1 MTKKVIIA
9 LDNKNLSEISHLVK
23 KTKSDAFGFKIG
35 KEFFYNYGIEGYKKI
50 YKLSNN
56 IFLDLKLHDI
66 PNTVERALKA
76 LIKLKPILTTIHIS
90 GGDEMQKVTSNLKR
104 NRTKILGVTILTSL
118 NSSQTKKY
126 YNNKN
131 VNQLV
136 KKFAQNAKNNNLD
149 GIVCSPLELKTVRKV
164 VGRKMLI
171 VVPGIR
177 LEKKQNNTKDDQ
189 KRILTPKEAIKLGA
203 DYLVIGRPIV
213 ESNNPLKTLQQINK
227 SIDIK

>member
-1 MTKKVIIA
+1 MSKKIIVA
-9 LDNKNLSEISHLVK
+9 LDLNNLKKSLKLAKNLNSE
-23 KTKSDAFGFKIG
+23 AFGFKIG
-35 KEFFYNYGIEGYKKI
+35 HEFFYNFGIEGYKKI
-50 YKLSNN
+50 FDICPN

-66 PNTVERALKA
+66 PNTVRNGINA
-76 LIKLKPILTTIHIS
+76 IVKLKPLLTTIHIS
-90 GGDEMQKVTSNLKR
+90 GGDEMQKVTSNLKSKK
-104 NRTKILGVTILTSL
+104 TKILGVTILTSL

-149 GIVCSPLELKTVRKV
+149 GIVCSPLELKAVRKV
-164 VGRKMLI
+164 VGSKMLI

-177 LEKKQNNTKDDQ
+177 LEKKQNNKKDDQ

-213 ESNNPLKTLQQINK
+213 ESNNPLKTIKEINK
-227 SIDIK
+227 SINDK

>member
-9 LDNKNLSEISHLVK
+9 LDNKNLSEIINLVK
-23 KTKSDAFGFKIG
+23 KTKSHAFGFKIG
-35 KEFFYNYGIEGYKKI
+35 KEFFYNYGLEGYKKI

-76 LIKLKPILTTIHIS
+76 IMKLKPILTTIHIS
-90 GGDEMQKVTSNLKR
+90 GGDQMQKVTSNLKR
-104 NRTKILGVTILTSL
+104 NKTKILGVTILTSL
-118 NSSQTKKY
+118 DSGQTKKY

-131 VNQLV
+131 VDQLV

-149 GIVCSPLELKTVRKV
+149 GIVCSPLEIKSVRKV

-177 LEKKQNNTKDDQ
+177 LKNQNNIKDDQ
-189 KRILTPKEAIKLGA
+189 KRILTAKEAIKLGA

-213 ESNNPLKTLQQINK
+213 ESKNPLKTIIEINK
-227 SIDIK
+227 SINEK

>member
-1 MTKKVIIA
+1 MKELLK
-9 LDNKNLSEISHLVK
+9 SSY
-23 KTKSDAFGFKIG
+23 KTQAQF
-35 KEFFYNYGIEGYKKI
+35 
-50 YKLSNN
+50 
-56 IFLDLKLHDI
+56 
-66 PNTVERALKA
+66 
-76 LIKLKPILTTIHIS
+76 LTTIHIS
-90 GGDEMQKVTSNLKR
+90 GGDEMQKVTSNLKK
-104 NRTKILGVTILTSL
+104 NKTKILGVTILTSL

-164 VGRKMLI
+164 VGSKMLI

-177 LEKKQNNTKDDQ
+177 LENQNNTKDDQ
-189 KRILTPKEAIKLGA
+189 KRILTPKEAINLGA

-213 ESNNPLKTLQQINK
+213 ESNNPLKTIKEINK
-227 SIDIK
+227 SINDK

>member
-1 MTKKVIIA
+1 MTKRVIVA
-9 LDNKNLSEISHLVK
+9 LDNKNLTQIIALVK
-23 KTKSDAFGFKIG
+23 KTKSYAFGFKIG

-66 PNTVERALKA
+66 PNTVERALNG

-104 NRTKILGVTILTSL
+104 NKTKILGVTILTSL

-131 VNQLV
+131 INQLV
-136 KKFAQNAKNNNLD
+136 KKFAENAKNNNLD

-164 VGRKMLI
+164 VGSKMLI

-177 LEKKQNNTKDDQ
+177 LEKNQNNAKDDQ

-213 ESNNPLKTLQQINK
+213 ESNNPLKTIKEINK
-227 SIDIK
+227 SINEK

>member
-1 MTKKVIIA
+1 MTNKIIIA
-9 LDNKNLSEISHLVK
+9 LDNKNLSEITSLVK
-23 KTKSDAFGFKIG
+23 KTKSEAFGFKIG

-66 PNTVERALKA
+66 PNTVERALKT
-76 LIKLKPILTTIHIS
+76 LLKLKPILTTIHIS
-90 GGDEMQKVTSNLKR
+90 GGDEMQKATSNLKR
-104 NRTKILGVTILTSL
+104 NKTKILGVTILTSL

-164 VGRKMLI
+164 VGSKMLI

-177 LEKKQNNTKDDQ
+177 LEKKQNNSKDDQ
-189 KRILTPKEAIKLGA
+189 KRILTPKEAINLGA

-213 ESNNPLKTLQQINK
+213 ESNNPLKTIKEINK
-227 SIDIK
+227 SINDK

>member
-1 MTKKVIIA
+1 
-9 LDNKNLSEISHLVK
+9 
-23 KTKSDAFGFKIG
+23 
-35 KEFFYNYGIEGYKKI
+35 
-50 YKLSNN
+50 
-56 IFLDLKLHDI
+56 
-66 PNTVERALKA
+66 
-76 LIKLKPILTTIHIS
+76 
-90 GGDEMQKVTSNLKR
+90 MQKVTSKLKR
-104 NRTKILGVTILTSL
+104 NKTKILGVTILTSL

-164 VGRKMLI
+164 VGSKMLI

-177 LEKKQNNTKDDQ
+177 LEKNQNNTKDDQ

-213 ESNNPLKTLQQINK
+213 ESNNPLKTIKEINK
-227 SIDIK
+227 SINEK

>member
-1 MTKKVIIA
+1 
-9 LDNKNLSEISHLVK
+9 
-23 KTKSDAFGFKIG
+23 
-35 KEFFYNYGIEGYKKI
+35 
-50 YKLSNN
+50 
-56 IFLDLKLHDI
+56 
-66 PNTVERALKA
+66 
-76 LIKLKPILTTIHIS
+76 
-90 GGDEMQKVTSNLKR
+90 MQKVTSNLKK
-104 NRTKILGVTILTSL
+104 NKTKILGVTILTSL

-164 VGRKMLI
+164 VGSKMLI

-213 ESNNPLKTLQQINK
+213 ESNNPLKTIKEINK
-227 SIDIK
+227 SINEK

>member
-1 MTKKVIIA
+1 MTKRVIVA
-9 LDNKNLSEISHLVK
+9 LDNKNLTQIVALVK
-23 KTKSDAFGFKIG
+23 KTKSHAFGFKIG
-35 KEFFYNYGIEGYKKI
+35 KEFFYNYGIDGYKKI

-90 GGDEMQKVTSNLKR
+90 GGDEMQKTTSNLKK
-104 NRTKILGVTILTSL
+104 NKTKILGVTILTSL
-118 NSSQTKKY
+118 NSGQTKKY

-131 VNQLV
+131 INQLV
-136 KKFAQNAKNNNLD
+136 KKFAQNAKKNNLD

-164 VGRKMLI
+164 VGSKMLI
-171 VVPGIR
+171 IVPGIR
-177 LEKKQNNTKDDQ
+177 LENQNNKKDDQ

-213 ESNNPLKTLQQINK
+213 ESKNPLKTIKEINK
-227 SIDIK
+227 SINEK

>member
-1 MTKKVIIA
+1 MTKRVIVA
-9 LDNKNLSEISHLVK
+9 LDNKNLSEITNLVK
-23 KTKSDAFGFKIG
+23 KTKSHAFGFKIG

-66 PNTVERALKA
+66 PNTVERALNA

-90 GGDEMQKVTSNLKR
+90 GGDEMQKVTSNLKK
-104 NRTKILGVTILTSL
+104 NKTKILGVTILTSL

-136 KKFAQNAKNNNLD
+136 KKFAQNAKKNNLD

-164 VGRKMLI
+164 VGSKMLI

-177 LEKKQNNTKDDQ
+177 LENQNNTKDDQ

-203 DYLVIGRPIV
+203 DYLVVGRPIV
-213 ESNNPLKTLQQINK
+213 ESNNPLKTIIEINK
-227 SIDIK
+227 SINEK

>member
-1 MTKKVIIA
+1 MTKRVIVA
-9 LDNKNLSEISHLVK
+9 LDNKNLSEITNLVK
-23 KTKSDAFGFKIG
+23 KTKPHVFGFKIG
-35 KEFFYNYGIEGYKKI
+35 KEFFYNYGIDGYKKI

-66 PNTVERALKA
+66 PNTVERALNA
-76 LIKLKPILTTIHIS
+76 ILKLKPILTTIHIS
-90 GGDEMQKVTSNLKR
+90 GGDEMQKVTSNLKK
-104 NRTKILGVTILTSL
+104 NKTKILGVTILTSL

-136 KKFAQNAKNNNLD
+136 KKFAQNAKKNNLD

-164 VGRKMLI
+164 VGSKMLI

-177 LEKKQNNTKDDQ
+177 LENQNNTKDDQ

-213 ESNNPLKTLQQINK
+213 ESNNPLKTIKEINK
-227 SIDIK
+227 SINDK